1 MINFDFEDH
10 GSIKYDIHT
19 YDHEATIEFYGK
31 NYKTN
36 TKDYVIIN
44 NIYFKDLILPELF
57 EFSTM
62 STDNEDYKNLTNV
75 NYVSFNGI
83 WKLKFTEDDIKDI
96 LRKKLT

>member
-1 MINFDFEDH
+1 MISFDLEDH
-10 GSIKYDIHT
+10 GSIKYNIHT
-19 YDHEATIEFYGK
+19 YDYGAKIEFYGK

-36 TKDYVIIN
+36 TDDYVIIN